1 MDSREPQGPG
11 ARAGSAPAMIEAAL
25 HRGLTEP
32 RHSRRQFLRGAGA
45 GIGALGM
52 GALLSACGIKGTE
65 AAATAASFDWT
76 GWWKRQKPTG
86 VLNFANWPLYIDTN
100 HGKHPSLEQF
110 TKQTGIK
117 VNYFEVIQD
126 NAPFYA
132 NIEPSLAAGKPTGYD
147 LIVMTNDDWT
157 VFELVKLNRW
167 ITPLDHSRMPNFYK
181 FASPLV
187 RNSGYDPTNTYTA
200 AWQSGFTGIAYD
212 TTKIGREINSI
223 HDLWDPAFK
232 SHVGM
237 MSDNTELGSAGLLA
251 VGVDPA
257 KSTHS
262 DWKKAATMLTQQ
274 RDAGLVSQYYDQS
287 YIKALETGDIWI
299 TQAWSGDIFQANATG
314 FPHLK
319 FVAPQ
324 EGVML
329 WTDTMM
335 IPLHAQNPVSAMEW
349 INFYY
354 QPKIAAEVAD
364 WVNYICPVPAA
375 QEILRKEDPPVGNSP
390 LVFPTKAE
398 SSLVKGYYNYT
409 TYAEYSAWNNVFN
422 PIIES

>member
-1 MDSREPQGPG
+1 
-11 ARAGSAPAMIEAAL
+11 
-25 HRGLTEP
+25 
-32 RHSRRQFLRGAGA
+32 
-45 GIGALGM
+45 
-52 GALLSACGIKGTE
+52 
-65 AAATAASFDWT
+65 
-76 GWWKRQKPTG
+76 
-86 VLNFANWPLYIDTN
+86 
-100 HGKHPSLEQF
+100 
-110 TKQTGIK
+110 
-117 VNYFEVIQD
+117 
-126 NAPFYA
+126 
-132 NIEPSLAAGKPTGYD
+132 
-147 LIVMTNDDWT
+147 
-157 VFELVKLNRW
+157 
-167 ITPLDHSRMPNFYK
+167 
-181 FASPLV
+181 
-187 RNSGYDPTNTYTA
+187 
-200 AWQSGFTGIAYD
+200 
-212 TTKIGREINSI
+212 
-223 HDLWDPAFK
+223 
-232 SHVGM
+232 M

-251 VGVDPA
+251 AGVDPA

-262 DWKKAATMLTQQ
+262 DWKKAATLLTQQ

-319 FVAPQ
+319 FVAPK

-375 QEILRKEDPPVGNSP
+375 QKILRKEDPPVGNSP

-409 TYAEYSAWNNVFN
+409 TYAEYNAWNNVLQPDHRVMTWKQRLAPYGARLPDRILADAVLRRAAGIGLVGGPDDRQPGEGLHADVALLDLLGGASGSTTRSFCA
-422 PIIES
+422 PSTTARCRR

>member
-1 MDSREPQGPG
+1 MDNRERTGSGPREP
-11 ARAGSAPAMIEAAL
+11 AL
-25 HRGLTEP
+25 IDATFHRGLTEP
-32 RHSRRQFLRGAGA
+32 RHSRRQFLMRAGA
-45 GIGALGM
+45 GLGALGM
-52 GALLSACGIKGTE
+52 GGLLSACGIQGTE
-65 AAATAASFDWT
+65 AAASADTFDWAA
-76 GWWKRQKPTG
+76 WWKRQKPSR
-86 VLNFANWPLYIDTN
+86 VLNFANWPLYIDTS
-100 HGKHPSLEQF
+100 HGQHPSLEQF

-117 VNYFEVIQD
+117 VNYFEVIED

-132 NIEPSLAAGKPTGYD
+132 NIEPSLKAGKPTGYD
-147 LIVMTNDDWT
+147 LIVMTDDDWT

-167 ITPLDHSRMPNFYK
+167 ITPLDHSRMPNFFKY
-181 FASPLV
+181 ASPLV
-187 RNSGYDPTNTYTA
+187 RNSGYDPSNTYTA

-212 TTKIGREINSI
+212 VTKIDREINSV

-232 SHVGM
+232 GHVGM

-251 VGVDPA
+251 AGVDPA
-257 KSTHS
+257 KSTPS
-262 DWKKAATMLTQQ
+262 DWKKAAALLTQQ

-335 IPLHAQNPVSAMEW
+335 IPLHAQNPVSAMDW

-354 QPKIAAEVAD
+354 QPKIAAEVED

-375 QEILRKEDPPVGNSP
+375 QKILRKEDPPVGNSA

-409 TYAEYSAWNNVFN
+409 TYAEYNAWNNVFN
-422 PIIES
+422 PVIES

>member
-1 MDSREPQGPG
+1 VDSRKLQRRETPADAEP
-11 ARAGSAPAMIEAAL
+11 ATIDATL

-32 RHSRRQFLRGAGA
+32 RHSRRQFLRGVST

-52 GALLSACGIKGTE
+52 GALVSACGIKGTE
-65 AAATAASFDWT
+65 AAATAASFDWNA
-76 GWWKRQKPTG
+76 WWKRQKPTG
-86 VLNFANWPLYIDTN
+86 VLNFANWPLYIDTS

-126 NAPFYA
+126 NASFYA
-132 NIEPSLAAGKPTGYD
+132 NIEPTLSSGRSTGYD

-157 VFELVKLNRW
+157 VFELVQLNRW
-167 ITPLDHSRMPNFYK
+167 ITPLDRSRMPNFWKYS
-181 FASPLV
+181 SPLV

-212 TTKIGREINSI
+212 TTKIDREINSI

-232 SHVGM
+232 GHVGM
-237 MSDNTELGSAGLLA
+237 MNDNTELGSAGLLA
-251 VGVDPA
+251 IGVDPA
-257 KSTHS
+257 KSTHA
-262 DWKKAATMLTQQ
+262 DWKKAATLLTQQ

-299 TQAWSGDIFQANATG
+299 TQAWSGDIFQANETG

-335 IPLHAQNPVSAMEW
+335 IPLHSQNPVSAMEW

-354 QPKIAAEVAD
+354 QPKIAAEVED

-375 QEILRKEDPPVGNSP
+375 RAILSKEDPAVGNSP
-390 LVFPTKAE
+390 LVFPNKAE

-409 TYAEYSAWNNVFN
+409 NYAEYNAWNNVFN
-422 PIIES
+422 PVIES

>member
-1 MDSREPQGPG
+1 MDSPERNRSGAAEP
-11 ARAGSAPAMIEAAL
+11 ALIDATL

-32 RHSRRQFLRGAGA
+32 RHSRRQFLMRAGA
-45 GIGALGM
+45 GLGALGM
-52 GALLSACGIKGTE
+52 GGLLSACGIQGTE
-65 AAATAASFDWT
+65 AAASADTFDWAA
-76 GWWKRQKPTG
+76 WWKRQKPTRA
-86 VLNFANWPLYIDTN
+86 LNFANWPLYIDTS
-100 HGKHPSLEQF
+100 HGQHPSLEQF
-110 TKQTGIK
+110 SKQTGIK
-117 VNYFEVIQD
+117 VNYFEVIED

-132 NIEPSLAAGKPTGYD
+132 NIEPSLKAGKPTGYD
-147 LIVMTNDDWT
+147 LIVMTDDDWT

-167 ITPLDHSRMPNFYK
+167 ITPLDHSRMPNFFKY
-181 FASPLV
+181 ASPLV
-187 RNSGYDPTNTYTA
+187 RNSGYDPSNTYTA

-212 TTKIGREINSI
+212 VTKIEREINSI

-232 SHVGM
+232 GHVGM

-251 VGVDPA
+251 AGVDPA
-257 KSTHS
+257 KSTPS
-262 DWKKAATMLTQQ
+262 DWKKAASLLTQQ
-274 RDAGLVSQYYDQS
+274 RDGGLVSQYYDQS

-335 IPLHAQNPVSAMEW
+335 IPLHAQNPVSAMDW

-354 QPKIAAEVAD
+354 QPKIAAEVED

-375 QEILRKEDPPVGNSP
+375 QKILRKEDPPVGNSA

-409 TYAEYSAWNNVFN
+409 TYAEYNAWNNVFN
-422 PIIES
+422 PVIES